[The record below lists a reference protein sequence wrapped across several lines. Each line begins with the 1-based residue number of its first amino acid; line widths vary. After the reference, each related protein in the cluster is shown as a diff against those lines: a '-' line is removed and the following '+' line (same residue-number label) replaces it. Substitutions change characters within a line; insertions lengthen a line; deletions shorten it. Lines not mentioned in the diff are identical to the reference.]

1 MLSLADGIVVAFT
14 SLGLDTTDK
23 VKQRNIINMVCLFVI
38 FRRIGNSTIIRAEA
52 VYLFCVVWDKR
63 RPSSNHFH
71 VDHFNSIQSRFN
83 LENFFVDLGPRGVEF
98 SGPIWMPARLFINLT
113 NWAFAF
119 LVPFLYGAIYKFRK
133 AHAVTTLGTLRLTIM
148 S

>member
-1 MLSLADGIVVAFT
+1 MLSLVDGIVVAFT

-23 VKQRNIINMVCLFVI
+23 VKERNILNMVCLFVI
-38 FRRIGNSTIIRAEA
+38 FRRIGNSSMIRAVA
-52 VYLFCVVWDKR
+52 VYLFSVVWDKR
-63 RPSSNHFH
+63 RLLGNHFH
-71 VDHFNSIQSRFN
+71 VDHINIIQSRFN
-83 LENFFVDLGPRGVEF
+83 VENFFADLGPRGVEF

-133 AHAVTTLGTLRLTIM
+133 ANAVTTLGAD

>member
-1 MLSLADGIVVAFT
+1 MLSLVDGIVVAFT
-14 SLGLDTTDK
+14 SLGLDTTEK
-23 VKQRNIINMVCLFVI
+23 VKERNILNMVCLFVI
-38 FRRIGNSTIIRAEA
+38 FRRIGNSTIIWAVA
-52 VYLFCVVWDKR
+52 VYLFCIVWDKR
-63 RPSSNHFH
+63 KLSGNHFH

-83 LENFFVDLGPRGVEF
+83 LENFFADLGPRGVEF

-133 AHAVTTLGTLRLTIM
+133 ANAVTTLGAD

>member
-1 MLSLADGIVVAFT
+1 M

-23 VKQRNIINMVCLFVI
+23 VKERNILNMVCLFVI
-38 FRRIGNSTIIRAEA
+38 FRRIGNSTIIRAVA

-63 RPSSNHFH
+63 RPSGNRFH
-71 VDHFNSIQSRFN
+71 VDHFNFIQSRFN
-83 LENFFVDLGPRGVEF
+83 LENFFADLGPRGVEF

-133 AHAVTTLGTLRLTIM
+133 AHAVTSLGAQRLTII